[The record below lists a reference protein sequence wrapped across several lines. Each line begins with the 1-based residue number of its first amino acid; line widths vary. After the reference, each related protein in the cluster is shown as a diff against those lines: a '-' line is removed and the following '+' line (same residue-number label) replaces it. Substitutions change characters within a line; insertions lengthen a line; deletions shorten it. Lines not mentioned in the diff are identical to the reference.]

1 MNGRQDILRFE
12 IPKIYPI
19 TDRALTGLSH
29 AEQVRRLA
37 DGGATLIQIRDKN
50 ATGADFYAAAK
61 EAVAI
66 ARIAGARI
74 IINDRVDIAMAVK
87 ADGVHLGQEDLP
99 PTEARRILGDD
110 AIIGFSTHDLKQLK
124 AAARMPVDYIAFGPV
139 FATSSKTEPDAIVG
153 TERLSEARKA
163 IPDSVLVAIGGIND
177 ANIGEVF
184 DAGADSA
191 AIISFIL
198 NDPSDITHRVR
209 RLLNG

>member
-1 MNGRQDILRFE
+1 MRFE

>member
-1 MNGRQDILRFE
+1 LRFE